1 FPLTFLT
8 ASEIDDCL
16 IYGDTDSLYLKKK
29 VMKKIPSNLYDDISL
44 GAWGVDD
51 DSISQ
56 FYVINHKKYAY
67 YSEKGIILKC
77 GGIPQ
82 NAFNFDYDNLEDF
95 VKNEFNQ
102 GKEVVNKRNIF
113 TQEKQIAI
121 YDGIVKIEKG
131 FNYFSNY
138 SKIHEN
144 NKNILLEQ
152 LREK

>member
-1 FPLTFLT
+1 EIENIPNGFKNSERNIVFSVFVTSQALYNLLFPLTFLT

-95 VKNEFNQ
+95 VK
-102 GKEVVNKRNIF
+102 
-113 TQEKQIAI
+113 
-121 YDGIVKIEKG
+121 
-131 FNYFSNY
+131 
-138 SKIHEN
+138 
-144 NKNILLEQ
+144 
-152 LREK
+152 